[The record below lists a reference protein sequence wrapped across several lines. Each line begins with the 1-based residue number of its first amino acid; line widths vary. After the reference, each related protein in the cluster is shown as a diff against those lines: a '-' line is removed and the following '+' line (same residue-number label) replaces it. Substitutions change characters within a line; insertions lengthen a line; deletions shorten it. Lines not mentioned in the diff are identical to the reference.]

1 MSKITSKDIQRLGE
15 LARIGIGKKQAD
27 ELAPQ
32 LLDILDYVAK
42 LQSVDT
48 KDTVITAQ
56 VTGLQDVWREDEAMP
71 PNLSREELLSN
82 APQTKDGYIK
92 VRRVL

>member
-1 MSKITSKDIQRLGE
+1 MSKINTAEVRHLGE
-15 LARIGIGKKQAD
+15 LARIGINSEQAD

-32 LLDILDYVAK
+32 LLEILDYVAK

-48 KDTVITAQ
+48 EDIATTAQ
-56 VTGLQDVWREDEAMP
+56 VTGLTDVWREDEARP
-71 PNLSREELLSN
+71 SPISREDLLVN
-82 APQTKDGYIK
+82 TPQTKDGYIK

>member
-42 LQSVDT
+42 LQSVDS
-48 KDTVITAQ
+48 KDTVMTAQ
-56 VTGLQDVWREDEAMP
+56 VTGLQDVWREDEAKP
-71 PNLSREELLSN
+71 SNLSREELLSN
-82 APQTKDGYIK
+82 APQTQDGYIK